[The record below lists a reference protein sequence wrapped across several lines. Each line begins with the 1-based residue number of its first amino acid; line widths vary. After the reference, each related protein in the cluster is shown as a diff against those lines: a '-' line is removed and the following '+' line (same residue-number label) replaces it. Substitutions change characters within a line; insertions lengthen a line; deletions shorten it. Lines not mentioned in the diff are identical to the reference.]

1 MEERSFNKALDIVGK
16 LIVGEEVGQ
25 DSYPGLYDDYSN
37 NPEVYD
43 IVCAFMKKLNLSL
56 YEYHNTLYVTA
67 GENNRIFGYSNE
79 ELKRA
84 LGIRLNR
91 ELYLCYFIM
100 YTLITRFYNDS
111 GSYNYTEYIK
121 ITDVVEAVDH
131 SLQSVMGS
139 LDVLVNDEVEEASFK
154 AIALTWADLPA
165 AGREETVRAVKTTKT
180 GFVKLILNFFV
191 AQGLLSETR
200 DRYYPRNRFRALAE
214 SYYRDNK
221 GRLFEI
227 MNAGKGE
234 EQDAAH

>member
-1 MEERSFNKALDIVGK
+1 MEERNFNKALDIVGK

-25 DSYPGLYDDYSN
+25 DSYPGLYNDYTN

-43 IVCAFMKKLNLSL
+43 IVCAFMKKLNLSM

-79 ELKRA
+79 ELKKA

-100 YTLITRFYNDS
+100 YILITRFYNDS

-121 ITDVVEAVDH
+121 ITDVIEAVEK
-131 SLQSVMGS
+131 SLSKVMS
-139 LDVLVNDEVEEASFK
+139 SISVLVNDETEEASFR
-154 AIALTWADLPA
+154 AIALTWADLPV
-165 AGREETVRAVKTTKT
+165 AGREEVVRAVKTTKA
-180 GFVKLILNFFV
+180 GFVKLILNFCV
-191 AQGLLSETR
+191 SQGLLSEVK
-200 DRYYPRNRFRALAE
+200 DRYYPRNRFKALAE

-227 MNAGKGE
+227 MNEKVE
-234 EQDAAH
+234 SKDAPY

>member
-25 DSYPGLYDDYSN
+25 DAYPGLYNDYSN

-43 IVCAFMKKLNLSL
+43 IVCSFMKKLNLSL
-56 YEYHNTLYVTA
+56 YEYRNTLYVTA

-79 ELKRA
+79 ELKKA

-100 YTLITRFYNDS
+100 YILITRFYNDS

-121 ITDVVEAVDH
+121 ITDVIEAVEKAL
-131 SLQSVMGS
+131 SGVMS
-139 LDVLVNDEVEEASFK
+139 TISVLVNDETEEASFK
-154 AIALTWADLPA
+154 AIALTWADLPV
-165 AGREETVRAVKTTKT
+165 AGREEMVRAVKTTKA
-180 GFVKLILNFFV
+180 GFIKLILNFFV
-191 AQGLLSETR
+191 SQGLLSEVK
-200 DRYYPRNRFRALAE
+200 DRYYPRNRFKALAE
-214 SYYRDNK
+214 SYFRDNK

-227 MNAGKGE
+227 MNEKVE
-234 EQDAAH
+234 SKDAPY